1 MNIPQGNKIIGA
13 NKYRRNGRLEFHHFA
28 IPNEIMVLG

>member
-13 NKYRRNGRLEFHHFA
+13 NKYRRNGRLEYHFA
-28 IPNEIMVLG
+28 IPNEIMSLG